1 MPASSSVE
9 SITLMQR
16 RVLLYV
22 EDEEAAVYLFETT
35 LRELGYDIQFH
46 RVPDGEAAIAFLGK
60 HGVYRDAPTP
70 GLVLLDL
77 NLPKVS
83 GFEVLAHLQENAVL
97 NSIPVVIFTSSAR
110 HVDRVR
116 SLALGAR
123 RFITKPASLDSFI
136 AVVKSVSMMLPE
148 LNGSVS

>member
-1 MPASSSVE
+1 
-9 SITLMQR
+9 MQR
-16 RVLLYV
+16 RILLYV
-22 EDEEAAVYLFETT
+22 EDEEAAVFLFETA
-35 LRELGYDIQFH
+35 LRELGCDIQFH

-60 HGVYRDAPTP
+60 DGVYRDAPTP

-83 GFEVLAHLQENAVL
+83 GFEVLAHLQGNAAL

-110 HVDRVR
+110 PVDRVR

-123 RFITKPASLDSFI
+123 QFITKPASLDSFI
-136 AVVKSVSMMLPE
+136 DVVKSVSMMIPE
-148 LNGSVS
+148 LNGSAS